1 MQNSYR
7 KDVLNNY
14 NQISQKEEK
23 KTNNDFINIKKL
35 CINSKNALTKITNQ
49 TNNIELKD
57 KFNLLRKRHNK
68 LNKLN
73 NIIRINNNV
82 KNVFNINNNEINNIN
97 NNSNINIYLSI
108 NMFNKM
114 LNNHFNSN
122 GKKKNFNERNPIQ
135 DLLYKQKNL
144 MKIENKKKSLD
155 NRFNN
160 GYQNNY
166 IYKNINAF
174 KKDNKL
180 GRSNSVGI
188 LINKNLN
195 FGKNNFIKKNVP
207 SIINYNFPKNK
218 NNNLNFFNI

>member
-108 NMFNKM
+108 NMFHKM
-114 LNNHFNSN
+114 LNNHLN
-122 GKKKNFNERNPIQ
+122 KNNKNINERNIIQ
-135 DLLYKQKNL
+135 DLLNKQKQLILND
-144 MKIENKKKSLD
+144 NKKKSID
-155 NRFNN
+155 NYYLNQDKKKNYFVKN
-160 GYQNNY
+160 QN
-166 IYKNINAF
+166 KV
-174 KKDNKL
+174 KTNKII
-180 GRSNSVGI
+180 RSNSVGLLLNNNI
-188 LINKNLN
+188 YFGKGINNKYNIKNLV
-195 FGKNNFIKKNVP
+195 FNNIK
-207 SIINYNFPKNK
+207 
-218 NNNLNFFNI
+218 

>member
-1 MQNSYR
+1 MKKNSDYIIKTKDQIFAIDSNEKDIINGITSKKNINIINNDTKKENNSNIESNDKSTKNLNSLKFKRKKDKLLINKKNYILPKNKSYISLMQNSYR

-108 NMFNKM
+108 NMFHKM
-114 LNNHFNSN
+114 LNNL
-122 GKKKNFNERNPIQ
+122 I
-135 DLLYKQKNL
+135 
-144 MKIENKKKSLD
+144 KI
-155 NRFNN
+155 
-160 GYQNNY
+160 
-166 IYKNINAF
+166 
-174 KKDNKL
+174 
-180 GRSNSVGI
+180 
-188 LINKNLN
+188 
-195 FGKNNFIKKNVP
+195 IK
-207 SIINYNFPKNK
+207 I
-218 NNNLNFFNI
+218 